1 LSKSLRAADGREA
14 IDRDLPAPGPPKVGA
29 VANAVAILKSLGQTA
44 PAGVNA
50 LARSAGVSPSSCYN
64 ILKTL
69 VSEGLVDFDPVRKTY
84 APGAGLYALV
94 PQGADGRAAFAR
106 CAPLFERF
114 AEKYAATVALW
125 RIAAAERLVLVGFAE
140 NTQATRIHM
149 TVGQR
154 LPMLAGAG
162 GRCIASALNLSA
174 EEIEARFARLRWD
187 NPPSF
192 RAYLR
197 QVAEARTQG
206 WALDDGAFLA
216 GVTTVSVAILDSR
229 KHPTFLI
236 GASFFR
242 GQRPESE
249 FARIGAEL
257 KDLADQV
264 TGSLAP

>member
-1 LSKSLRAADGREA
+1 MSKS
-14 IDRDLPAPGPPKVGA
+14 PTSGPPRVGA
-29 VANAVAILKSLGQTA
+29 VANAITILKSLGQTA

-69 VSEGLVDFDPVRKTY
+69 VAEGLVDFDAVRKTY
-84 APGAGLYALV
+84 SPGAGLYTLV
-94 PQGADGRAAFAR
+94 PETNGGRTVFAR

-114 AEKYAATVALW
+114 AETHAATVALW
-125 RIAAAERLVLVGFAE
+125 RLAAAERLILVGFAE
-140 NTQATRIHM
+140 NSRATRIHM

-154 LPMLAGAG
+154 LPMLAGAS
-162 GRCIASALNLSA
+162 GRCIASALSLSSG
-174 EEIEARFARLRWD
+174 EIEERFARLRWD

-192 RAYLR
+192 RTYLR
-197 QVAEARTQG
+197 QVAEAGRQG

-242 GQRPESE
+242 GQRPDSE
-249 FARIGAEL
+249 FARIGGEL
-257 KDLADQV
+257 KDLAEQV

>member
-1 LSKSLRAADGREA
+1 LLTDGCQSIEMGGRAAS
-14 IDRDLPAPGPPKVGA
+14 PPRVGA
-29 VANAVAILKSLGQTA
+29 VANAIAILKSLGQIA

-69 VSEGLVDFDPVRKTY
+69 VSEGLVEFDLVRKTY
-84 APGAGLYALV
+84 SPGAGLYALV
-94 PQGADGRAAFAR
+94 PPSDDGRAVFAR
-106 CAPLFERF
+106 YAPLFERF
-114 AEKYAATVALW
+114 AERHAATVALW
-125 RIAAAERLVLVGFAE
+125 RVVASERLVLVGFAE
-140 NTQATRIHM
+140 NSQATRIHM

-162 GRCIASALNLSA
+162 GRCIASALRLSVA
-174 EEIEARFARLRWD
+174 ETEERFARLRWD

-197 QVAEARTQG
+197 QLADTRRQG

-216 GVTTVSVAILDSR
+216 GITTVSVAILDSR

-242 GQRPESE
+242 GQRPDSE
-249 FARIGAEL
+249 FARIGGEL
-257 KDLADQV
+257 KELAEQV
-264 TGSLAP
+264 TGSLTP